1 MPYLLDILGSAKNCD
16 DEVKN
21 NTIFIRARNGNQMN
35 GLLVETFL
43 DKIKSEID
51 SRSKTLELA

>member
-1 MPYLLDILGSAKNCD
+1 MAIIGD

-21 NTIFIRARNGNQMN
+21 NTISIRARNGNQKN
-35 GLLVETFL
+35 GVLLEKFL
-43 DKIKSEID
+43 KEIKSESF

>member
-1 MPYLLDILGSAKNCD
+1 MRPAYMGIIGD

-21 NTIFIRARNGNQMN
+21 NTISIRARNGNQKN
-35 GLLVETFL
+35 GVLLETFFE
-43 DKIKSEID
+43 KINTENN